1 MWGWGMDPVY
11 QSETEPRD
19 IGEQKLS
26 NLVGFF
32 SICGNEKKK
41 KVNKF
46 CQIAVHFKKFQ
57 NSPKMSRSVENILLQ
72 VNHVKHK
79 KYEGTLYLMGERLAW
94 MASHKN
100 DTFSGMYFFSFSK
113 PLSKLYKIFWIRFS
127 YNFFLHKTFPY
138 NTPCKISKNTF
149 QIHSM

>member
-1 MWGWGMDPVY
+1 MIRYFLTVFSVKTTTTY
-11 QSETEPRD
+11 ITRFLNLR
-19 IGEQKLS
+19 IKLIWHFLTKIVKFNS
-26 NLVGFF
+26 SF
-32 SICGNEKKK
+32 SIRGYEKKK

-57 NSPKMSRSVENILLQ
+57 NSAKMSRSVENILLQ

-100 DTFSGMYFFSFSK
+100 DTFSGMYFFSFQN
-113 PLSKLYKIFWIRFS
+113 YFQNYIRF
-127 YNFFLHKTFPY
+127 FR
-138 NTPCKISKNTF
+138 
-149 QIHSM
+149 

>member
-1 MWGWGMDPVY
+1 
-11 QSETEPRD
+11 
-19 IGEQKLS
+19 
-26 NLVGFF
+26 
-32 SICGNEKKK
+32 
-41 KVNKF
+41 
-46 CQIAVHFKKFQ
+46 
-57 NSPKMSRSVENILLQ
+57 MSRSVENILLQ

-100 DTFSGMYFFSFSK
+100 DTFSGMYFFPFQNHYQNYIK
-113 PLSKLYKIFWIRFS
+113 FFWIHFS

-149 QIHSM
+149 QIHSNYCKLRTITKMGFILQINQ